1 MRGPTSV
8 LYGKSNPGGIISMV
22 SKRPT
27 TEPLKEIQF
36 KMGTDNLF
44 QIGFDFSD
52 SLDDNGEFSY
62 RLTGLARSTNEQQK
76 SSESQRYAIAPS
88 FTWRPDEKT
97 NFTFLSYFQNEP
109 ETGYYAGCRKR
120 ERLNRYRMVNA
131 CRQISMKGRQTTP
144 ILVTRKWW
152 DTVSSMA
159 STTLLPCARI
169 YVLSK

>member
-44 QIGFDFSD
+44 QTGFDFSD
-52 SLDDNGEFSY
+52 STDDNGEFSY
-62 RLTGLARSTNEQQK
+62 RLTGLARSTNEQQRVL
-76 SSESQRYAIAPS
+76 SRSAMRL
-88 FTWRPDEKT
+88 RPLLHSVLMKT

-109 ETGYYAGCRKR
+109 ETGYYGWLPKE